1 MQIDLDHLHYWM
13 SAIRESSD
21 PKRTLEAF
29 WRGQI
34 HSKIWLI
41 DNLVPFVKMPVSIDI
56 HGGWVGVLA
65 SLLFQ
70 SKINCTFIRNI
81 DIDPACESI
90 SRIMNK
96 GEEIEGKFEAI
107 TSDMSLIESDA
118 DVVINTSCEHIDQ
131 QTYDIWLSKLPMNSL
146 LVLQS
151 NNYDIGEHVRIAK
164 NLEDF
169 KKQSQIQIFWAGEI
183 TFPKYTRYMLIGKKN
198 A

>member
-34 HSKIWLI
+34 QSKVWLI
-41 DNLVPFVKMPVSIDI
+41 NNLAPFIDVPVSIDI
-56 HGGWVGVLA
+56 HGGWVGVLS

-70 SKINCTFIRNI
+70 SEIDCTFIRSI
-81 DIDPACESI
+81 DIDPQCEPI

-107 TSDMSLIESDA
+107 TSDMSLITSAA
-118 DVVINTSCEHIDQ
+118 DVIINTSCEHINQ
-131 QTYDIWLSKLPMNSL
+131 QAYDIWLSKLPMNSL
-146 LVLQS
+146 IVLQS
-151 NNYDIGEHVRIAK
+151 NNYDIEEHVRIVK

-169 KKQSQIQIFWAGEI
+169 KKQSNIQIFWAGELS
-183 TFPKYTRYMLIGKKN
+183 FPMYTRYMLIGKKN